1 MVGLCPADGA
11 GAGRAWLP
19 GAGRP
24 ERGLGGWRNSHRH
37 QYGGRWHARRSGRR
51 LSDARGPPPA
61 EPAHP
66 QAEVLRLEVEST
78 RVTGCL
84 LRLGGEEVTVRA
96 RETILAAGAI
106 WSPVLLM
113 RSGIGPAAALRAG
126 AGGACR
132 SAWRG

>member
-1 MVGLCPADGA
+1 M
-11 GAGRAWLP
+11 
-19 GAGRP
+19 
-24 ERGLGGWRNSHRH
+24 
-37 QYGGRWHARRSGRR
+37 
-51 LSDARGPPPA
+51 
-61 EPAHP
+61 
-66 QAEVLRLEVEST
+66 
-78 RVTGCL
+78 TGCL